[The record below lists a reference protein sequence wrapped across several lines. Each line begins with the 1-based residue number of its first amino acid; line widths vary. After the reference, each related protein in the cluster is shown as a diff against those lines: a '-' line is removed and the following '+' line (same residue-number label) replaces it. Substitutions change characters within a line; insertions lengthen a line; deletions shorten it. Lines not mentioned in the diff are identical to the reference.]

1 MTSRKLDRPRFIA
14 PVIHSIVFAVMV
26 LTASKPYGADIS
38 GGVAGMS
45 FGVLWLFDFPI
56 SLVPSVML
64 GNAAEAEQSL
74 APALLLWAFAG
85 SLWWFLLG
93 MSIEAWE
100 KRFRRKP
107 EVSEQ

>member
-1 MTSRKLDRPRFIA
+1 M
-14 PVIHSIVFAVMV
+14 FAVMI
-26 LTASKPYGADIS
+26 LAASKPYGADIS

-56 SLVPSVML
+56 SLIPSVML

-74 APALLLWAFAG
+74 VPALLLWVFAG
-85 SLWWFLLG
+85 SLWWFFLG
-93 MSIEAWE
+93 VSIEAWV
-100 KRFRRKP
+100 KRLRRKP